1 MKIWYIGKFK
11 VFILSDS
18 CCFSSLSA
26 TLQRMWA
33 FSCWAVVMR

>member
-18 CCFSSLSA
+18 YCFSLPSA
-26 TLQRMWA
+26 TLLRMWA
-33 FSCWAVVMR
+33 VSCWVVLMR